1 MLLEVDPYFRTT
13 QHRQKVANNGNKMRK
28 KASVSPELK
37 FKIALEALKN
47 NETQSALSRRYKIH
61 PNQISKWR
69 KVLLEKGSHVFELRE
84 TGGESET
91 AKEIQMLYEQIGK
104 LSVENEFL
112 KKKSSY

>member
-1 MLLEVDPYFRTT
+1 
-13 QHRQKVANNGNKMRK
+13 MRK
-28 KASVSPELK
+28 KASVSSELK
-37 FKIALEALKN
+37 FKIALEALKS

-69 KVLLEKGSHVFELRE
+69 KLLLEKGPQVFELSN
-84 TGGESET
+84 TESDSEKI
-91 AKEIQMLYEQIGK
+91 KEIQTLYEQIGK

>member
-1 MLLEVDPYFRTT
+1 
-13 QHRQKVANNGNKMRK
+13 MRK

-69 KVLLEKGSHVFELRE
+69 KVLLEKGSHVFELRD